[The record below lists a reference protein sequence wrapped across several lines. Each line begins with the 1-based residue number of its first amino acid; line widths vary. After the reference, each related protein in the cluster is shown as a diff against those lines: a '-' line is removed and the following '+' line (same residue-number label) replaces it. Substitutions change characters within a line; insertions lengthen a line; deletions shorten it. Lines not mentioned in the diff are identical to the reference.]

1 MATILIVD
9 DQKSVLLT
17 LESILLAKGHSVLQ
31 AMNSHDALDQLA
43 QQHVDLIITDAVMPG
58 GPSGFE
64 LIVTIRKNRNW
75 TDLPIVL
82 LTGKRE
88 KKDVERGIGVGANDY
103 LVKPVDPVILT
114 AKVDALLAAKGKTV
128 LGLFEVPVKVAAS
141 FRDKTEIRS
150 VSEVGIEVWSDLPAP
165 VGAKIRL
172 TSTFFEDRGLPEPLL
187 RVIKCAP
194 HESDPKQF
202 KILLHFVGY
211 TEKEFQI
218 LRLWIRKQETA
229 SA

>member
-17 LESILLAKGHSVLQ
+17 LESILQAKGHIILQ
-31 AMNSHDALDQLA
+31 ATNTHDALDQLA
-43 QQHVDLIITDAVMPG
+43 AQHVDLVITDAVMPG

-64 LIVTIRKNRNW
+64 FIVTVRKKEQW
-75 TDLPIVL
+75 ADLPVVL

-103 LVKPVDPVILT
+103 VVKPIDPEILM
-114 AKVDALLAAKGKTV
+114 AKVDGLLSKKERSA
-128 LGLFEVPVKVAAS
+128 LGLFEVPVRYHAT
-141 FRDKTEIRS
+141 FRDRTEIRS
-150 VSEVGIEVWSDLPAP
+150 VSEVGVEVWSELPAP
-165 VGAKIRL
+165 VGAKLRIDSSFFGDLGL
-172 TSTFFEDRGLPEPLL
+172 TEPLL
-187 RVIKCAP
+187 RVIKCEPMAG
-194 HESDPKQF
+194 ELKMF

-211 TEKEFQI
+211 SEKEFQI
-218 LRLWIRKQETA
+218 LRLWIRKQQKS

>member
-17 LESILLAKGHSVLQ
+17 LESILQTKGHIVLQ
-31 AMNSHDALDQLA
+31 AMNAHDALDQLA
-43 QQHVDLIITDAVMPG
+43 AQHVDLIITDAVMPG

-64 LIVTIRKNRNW
+64 LIVTVRKNEKY

-103 LVKPVDPVILT
+103 IVKPVDPEIMA
-114 AKVDALLAAKGKTV
+114 AKVDGLLSKKTV
-128 LGLFEVPVKVAAS
+128 LGLFEVSVKHPAR
-141 FRDKTEIRS
+141 FQDKTEIRS
-150 VSEVGIEVWSDLPAP
+150 VSEVGIEVWSELQAP
-165 VGAKIRL
+165 IGAKIRIE
-172 TSTFFEDRGLPEPLL
+172 STFFAEVGLPEPLL
-187 RVIKCAP
+187 RVIKCSP
-194 HESDPKQF
+194 LENDPKIF

-211 TEKEFQI
+211 TEKEFQTV
-218 LRLWIRKQETA
+218 RLWVRKNQKA